1 MPRVGSEARVRH
13 FGGPREHAV
22 VCEVH
27 DGGRRL
33 RVDTEHGERLEFV
46 LHPRTAKFELADS
59 AHGATL
65 ELLAS

>member
-1 MPRVGSEARVRH
+1 MPRVGSEAHVRH

-22 VCEVH
+22 IREVH

-33 RVDTEHGERLEFV
+33 RVDTEGGERLDFV
-46 LHPRTAKFELADS
+46 LHPRTAKFVLADA

-65 ELLAS
+65 ELLGP